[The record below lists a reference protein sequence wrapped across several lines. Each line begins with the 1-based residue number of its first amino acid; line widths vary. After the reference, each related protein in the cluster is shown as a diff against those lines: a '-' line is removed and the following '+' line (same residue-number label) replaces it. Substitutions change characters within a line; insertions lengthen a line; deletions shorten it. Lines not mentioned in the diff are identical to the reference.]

1 MAEYN
6 KRAVG
11 SMYEDMAVK
20 YLVSQGH
27 TIIKRNYRTSYGE
40 IDIISKDNSTL
51 VFTECKYRKNSAYG
65 LSIEAVDI
73 RKQKRISR
81 VALFFC
87 TRYGYTSLPCR
98 FDVIGIDKDN
108 EITHIK
114 NAFDYVYRLQYK
126 LTS

>member
-73 RKQKRISR
+73 RKQKRIIR

-114 NAFDYVYRLQYK
+114 NAFDYV
-126 LTS
+126 

>member
-114 NAFDYVYRLQYK
+114 NAFDYVLRLQYK

>member
-40 IDIISKDNSTL
+40 IDIWFINRGSRYTKAEKNKPCCA
-51 VFTECKYRKNSAYG
+51 VFLYK
-65 LSIEAVDI
+65 V
-73 RKQKRISR
+73 RI
-81 VALFFC
+81 
-87 TRYGYTSLPCR
+87 Y
-98 FDVIGIDKDN
+98 I
-108 EITHIK
+108 ITMS
-114 NAFDYVYRLQYK
+114 F
-126 LTS
+126 

>member
-1 MAEYN
+1 
-6 KRAVG
+6 
-11 SMYEDMAVK
+11 MY
-20 YLVSQGH
+20 L
-27 TIIKRNYRTSYGE
+27 R
-40 IDIISKDNSTL
+40 
-51 VFTECKYRKNSAYG
+51 SASIEKTALMVY
-65 LSIEAVDI
+65 SIEAVDI

-114 NAFDYVYRLQYK
+114 NAFDYV
-126 LTS
+126 

>member
-87 TRYGYTSLPCR
+87 TKYGYTSLPCR
-98 FDVIGIDKDN
+98 FDVIEIDKDN
-108 EITHIK
+108 EITYIK
-114 NAFDYVYRLQYK
+114 NAFDYV
-126 LTS
+126 

>member
-40 IDIISKDNSTL
+40 IDIISRIIQHL
-51 VFTECKYRKNSAYG
+51 YLRSA
-65 LSIEAVDI
+65 SIE
-73 RKQKRISR
+73 KT
-81 VALFFC
+81 ALM
-87 TRYGYTSLPCR
+87 
-98 FDVIGIDKDN
+98 
-108 EITHIK
+108 
-114 NAFDYVYRLQYK
+114 VYQ
-126 LTS
+126 

>member
-87 TRYGYTSLPCR
+87 TKYGYTSLPCR

-114 NAFDYVYRLQYK
+114 MHLTMYK
-126 LTS
+126 DCNIN

>member
-51 VFTECKYRKNSAYG
+51 VFTEWKYRKNSAYG

-87 TRYGYTSLPCR
+87 TKYGYTSLPCR

-114 NAFDYVYRLQYK
+114 NAFDYV
-126 LTS
+126 

>member
-1 MAEYN
+1 MSIRQISYEYN

-87 TRYGYTSLPCR
+87 TKYGYTSLPCR

-114 NAFDYVYRLQYK
+114 NAFDYV
-126 LTS
+126 

>member
-51 VFTECKYRKNSAYG
+51 VFTECKYRKNSSLWFINRGSRYTKA
-65 LSIEAVDI
+65 EKNKPCCAVFLY
-73 RKQKRISR
+73 KVRI
-81 VALFFC
+81 
-87 TRYGYTSLPCR
+87 Y
-98 FDVIGIDKDN
+98 I
-108 EITHIK
+108 ITMS
-114 NAFDYVYRLQYK
+114 F
-126 LTS
+126 

>member
-87 TRYGYTSLPCR
+87 TKYGYTSLPCR

-114 NAFDYVYRLQYK
+114 MHLTMYRDYNIN
-126 LTS
+126 

>member
-20 YLVSQGH
+20 YHVSQGH

-87 TRYGYTSLPCR
+87 TKYGYTSLPCR
-98 FDVIGIDKDN
+98 FDVIGIAKDK

-114 NAFDYVYRLQYK
+114 NAFDYV
-126 LTS
+126 